1 MTLRKNYLE
10 SEEEILG
17 LQLGKPYSYTWY
29 ELDKTPVAIQ
39 SIGAEDR
46 KSFLLIIELDHE
58 TTVHKRQIYS
68 ALDMLGDVG
77 GLLDGLKLLGSGVM
91 FLFHLIRGDPLQD
104 FLMKT
109 IFKKGKEESKDV
121 DLS

>member
-1 MTLRKNYLE
+1 MALKKNYVE

-17 LQLGKPYSYTWY
+17 LQLGKPNSYTWY
-29 ELDKTPVAIQ
+29 ELVDPPKVLQ
-39 SIGAEDR
+39 SFGSRSDQAFKLQIV
-46 KSFLLIIELDHE
+46 LDDE
-58 TTVHKRQIYS
+58 TTVHTRQIYS

-91 FLFHLIRGDPLQD
+91 FIFHLIRGDPLQE

-109 IFKKGKEESKDV
+109 MFKKGNEESKDV

>member
-1 MTLRKNYLE
+1 MALKKNYVE

-17 LQLGKPYSYTWY
+17 LQLGKPNSYTWY
-29 ELDKTPVAIQ
+29 ELVDPPKVIQ
-39 SIGAEDR
+39 SFGSRSDQAFKLQIV
-46 KSFLLIIELDHE
+46 LDDE
-58 TTVHKRQIYS
+58 TTVHTRQIYS

-91 FLFHLIRGDPLQD
+91 FIFHLIRGDPLQE

-109 IFKKGKEESKDV
+109 MFKKGNEESKDV